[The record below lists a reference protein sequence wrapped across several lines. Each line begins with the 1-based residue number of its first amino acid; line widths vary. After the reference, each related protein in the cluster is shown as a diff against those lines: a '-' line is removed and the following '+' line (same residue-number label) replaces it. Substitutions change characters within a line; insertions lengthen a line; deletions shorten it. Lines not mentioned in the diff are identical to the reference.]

1 MRVMRE
7 RAVLRETRTVVGA
20 VVQFLSAALMAALS
34 QSRWR
39 SRCGRHRRAH
49 REVTSR
55 RTRAHADDVPN
66 EKDDDDEAMEEKRR
80 RNRA

>member
-1 MRVMRE
+1 
-7 RAVLRETRTVVGA
+7 
-20 VVQFLSAALMAALS
+20 
-34 QSRWR
+34 
-39 SRCGRHRRAH
+39 
-49 REVTSR
+49 VTSR